1 MAVKSRMGRA
11 MTGGKRS
18 ATAVE
23 DWTGVSGTE
32 RWGLAVQALRGSDR
46 CCGVRSGSLGLVRF
60 CVVIFGAT

>member
-32 RWGLAVQALRGSDR
+32 RWGLAVTDGKGFDRWGAVSYGST
-46 CCGVRSGSLGLVRF
+46 GSAWLG
-60 CVVIFGAT
+60 